1 LKIKNYLL
9 FSRGYGF
16 IDYETNQSALD
27 AINSMNLF
35 DLGGQLL
42 RVGKAV
48 TPPEQPTMQQM
59 STINTNNSSLLT
71 DTERAAQNIA
81 V

>member
-1 LKIKNYLL
+1 
-9 FSRGYGF
+9 
-16 IDYETNQSALD
+16 
-27 AINSMNLF
+27 MF

-48 TPPEQPTMQQM
+48 TPPDQPTIQQTPVTTN
-59 STINTNNSSLLT
+59 SNNSTLLT
-71 DTERAAQNIA
+71 DTERIVQQST